1 MADSAGMNRGKGKM
15 KKRKYDRIT
24 SFDLEPGRVIAGK
37 YKILSR
43 LGSGWESEVF
53 RIAEVRTDIERTA
66 KLFFPERNPG
76 DRTLKRYAKKL
87 HKLRHCPIVIQ
98 YHTEDVFRYKGRQM
112 SFLVS
117 EYVMGDTLAGF
128 LKDRPGKR
136 LGPFEAVHLLYT
148 LAKGVEAIHLV
159 NEYHGDL
166 HDDNIIVSRFGLEFE
181 VKLLDLF
188 HLDKPKRENRK
199 ADICDLVRILY
210 ESTGGARYYARQ
222 PLAIRYICSGLKQS
236 LILKKFPTVTRLCRH
251 LETMEW

>member
-1 MADSAGMNRGKGKM
+1 MA
-15 KKRKYDRIT
+15 KKKATRIE

-37 YKILSR
+37 YRILSK
-43 LGSGWESEVF
+43 LGSGWESDVF

-66 KLFFPERNPG
+66 KLFYPERNPG
-76 DRTLKRYAKKL
+76 DRTLKRYARKL

-98 YHTEDVFRYKGRQM
+98 YHTEGAFRYRGQQV

-117 EYVMGDTLAGF
+117 EYVAGDTLCDF
-128 LKDRPGKR
+128 LKERPGRR

-159 NEYHGDL
+159 GEYHGDL

-181 VKLLDLF
+181 IKLLDLF
-188 HLDKPKRENRK
+188 HWDKPKRENRK
-199 ADICDLVRILY
+199 DDICDLARILY
-210 ESTGGARYYARQ
+210 EATGGPRHYAKQ
-222 PLAIRYICSGLKQS
+222 PLAIRYICSGLRRS
-236 LILKKFPTVTRLCRH
+236 LILKKFPTVAKLCRH

>member
-1 MADSAGMNRGKGKM
+1 MAVGMAQ
-15 KKRKYDRIT
+15 KKSTEPKKIE
-24 SFDLEPGRVIAGK
+24 SFELEPGRVIAGK
-37 YKILSR
+37 YRILSR

-66 KLFFPERNPG
+66 KLFFPRRNPG
-76 DRTLKRYAKKL
+76 NRTLKRYARKL

-98 YHTEDVFRYKGRQM
+98 YHTEEVFRYRGEQV
-112 SFLVS
+112 SFLIS
-117 EYVMGDTLAGF
+117 EYVMGDTLAAF
-128 LKDRPGKR
+128 LKDRPGRR

-166 HDDNIIVSRFGLEFE
+166 HDDNVIVSRFGLEFE
-181 VKLLDLF
+181 IKLLDLF
-188 HLDKPKRENRK
+188 HWDTPKRENRK
-199 ADICDLVRILY
+199 ADICDLVRLLY
-210 ESTGGARYYARQ
+210 ESTGGARHYARQ

-236 LILKKFPTVTRLCRH
+236 LILKKFPTVARLCRH

>member
-1 MADSAGMNRGKGKM
+1 MGGKKSAKLS
-15 KKRKYDRIT
+15 RID

-37 YKILSR
+37 YRILSR

-66 KLFFPERNPG
+66 KLFFPDRNPG
-76 DRTLKRYAKKL
+76 DRTLKRYARKL
-87 HKLRHCPIVIQ
+87 HKLRHCPVVIQ
-98 YHTEDVFRYKGRQM
+98 YYNEDAFRYRGQQV

-117 EYVMGDTLAGF
+117 EYVMGETLADF

-136 LGPFEAVHLLYT
+136 LGPFEAVHLLYA
-148 LAKGVEAIHLV
+148 LAKGVEAIHRL

-166 HDDNIIVSRFGLEFE
+166 HDDNMIVSRFGLEFE
-181 VKLLDLF
+181 IKLLDLF
-188 HLDKPKRENRK
+188 HWDTPKRENRK

-210 ESTGGARYYARQ
+210 ETTGGARFYARQ
-222 PLAIRYICSGLKQS
+222 PLPIRYICSGLRPS
-236 LILKKFPTVTRLCRH
+236 LILKKFPTVAKLCRH